1 MVQIPTLLECQKPNA
16 LRQPGGETRSIKAG
30 GNSKQK
36 TNKQK
41 TVSGS
46 LAKLSYQILPVL
58 DFFLHLLFLI
68 RLGPWDPDSWTCYS
82 QHLYHV
88 LSDF

>member
-36 TNKQK
+36 TNKQTKNSTQFLGK
-41 TVSGS
+41 TVISNPPCLGF
-46 LAKLSYQILPVL
+46 LPPP
-58 DFFLHLLFLI
+58 DQAWS
-68 RLGPWDPDSWTCYS
+68 LGP
-82 QHLYHV
+82 
-88 LSDF
+88 